1 MSTILEERRKIVK
14 KLFGEFLLEIKP
26 YLLSGKRFSKENMD
40 NTFFKEKIE
49 EVLSDK
55 NVVEIYKVSNYF
67 NEKVINT
74 KVFENISVCYEK
86 TKNKKER
93 NFFGMPLI
101 FLDRLAIKI
110 EKECNV
116 PELRS
121 YRGEYIEEYFSSF
134 NNILKTSLGDKEIKD
149 ISLKECIEILDK
161 KNIYFYIP
169 DLIYSYN
176 RRKKVKNFKEIEDY
190 FSQMVQKEYE
200 NTLKEK
206 PEKIFNLLLSFFEK
220 EVMEKFYQNQFLN
233 RLGLLEDE
241 KTLEKEINT
250 FFKELETKYFEKTE
264 IKPLLETI

>member
-1 MSTILEERRKIVK
+1 M
-14 KLFGEFLLEIKP
+14 
-26 YLLSGKRFSKENMD
+26 
-40 NTFFKEKIE
+40 
-49 EVLSDK
+49 
-55 NVVEIYKVSNYF
+55 
-67 NEKVINT
+67 
-74 KVFENISVCYEK
+74 
-86 TKNKKER
+86 
-93 NFFGMPLI
+93 
-101 FLDRLAIKI
+101 
-110 EKECNV
+110 
-116 PELRS
+116 RS

>member
-1 MSTILEERRKIVK
+1 MIDVIDLSYFIVK
-14 KLFGEFLLEIKP
+14 RTNDNNNPISHLQLQKLLFFLQKMNLERNKVP
-26 YLLSGKRFSKENMD
+26 L
-40 NTFFKEKIE
+40 FKEKIYAWDFGTMIR
-49 EVLSDK
+49 EV
-55 NVVEIYKVSNYF
+55 
-67 NEKVINT
+67 
-74 KVFENISVCYEK
+74 
-86 TKNKKER
+86 
-93 NFFGMPLI
+93 
-101 FLDRLAIKI
+101 
-110 EKECNV
+110 
-116 PELRS
+116 
-121 YRGEYIEEYFSSF
+121 YIEEYFSSF